1 MRRLL
6 SGGAGCL
13 QWLGAAVL
21 LALLLAAPVY
31 AEDAEVLRARHAALT
46 EQLGDN
52 PFQRPLH
59 LESRQSDDA
68 LQGDIYALIEQPYA
82 LVGPAL
88 QGSAHWCDILI
99 LHLNVKSC
107 RVAPGPEGDVL
118 RINIG
123 RKFEQ
128 ALADAYLFE
137 FAYRVATATPDFLQ
151 VLLDAK
157 EGPLGTSRYRI
168 KLEVVALDARRSFL
182 HLSYSYAYGMA
193 ARVATQGYLATLGRN
208 KVGFSIVGRN
218 AEDQPV
224 YIGGMRGVIERNTM
238 RYYLA
243 IEAYLSALAEPPAAR
258 LEKRLDLWQSGVE
271 QYPAQL
277 HELEREQYL
286 AIKRKEIQR
295 QRADTAVE

>member
-1 MRRLL
+1 M
-6 SGGAGCL
+6 
-13 QWLGAAVL
+13 L

-59 LESRQSDDA
+59 LESRQTDDT

-82 LVGPAL
+82 LVGTAL

-99 LHLNVKSC
+99 LHLNVKNC
-107 RVAPGPEGDVL
+107 RVASGPEGDVL

-168 KLEVVALDARRSFL
+168 KLEVVALDAQRSFL

-224 YIGGMRGVIERNTM
+224 YIGGMRGV
-238 RYYLA
+238 
-243 IEAYLSALAEPPAAR
+243 
-258 LEKRLDLWQSGVE
+258 
-271 QYPAQL
+271 
-277 HELEREQYL
+277 
-286 AIKRKEIQR
+286 
-295 QRADTAVE
+295 